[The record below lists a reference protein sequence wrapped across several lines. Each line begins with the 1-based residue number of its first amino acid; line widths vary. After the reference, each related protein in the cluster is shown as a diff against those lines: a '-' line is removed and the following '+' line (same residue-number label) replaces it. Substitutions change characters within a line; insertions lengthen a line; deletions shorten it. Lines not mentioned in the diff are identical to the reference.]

1 MAPEVRTVL
10 RKIDEF
16 SIKKD
21 IKGLTKEVSEAISAY
36 DKEREYSKS
45 ISVLEKLI
53 ENEFITEKSVLLLE
67 FQSHLLLRYL
77 LNNQLAEAKEI
88 RESFNPDITLPLAN
102 LSSDLL
108 KYVDSNLSAEYVVQ
122 SIERKSLFGVYEN
135 LTYTP
140 SIRFDSED
148 EAIRI
153 LEDYFPSGKYIVN
166 LVQNESQLLHSI
178 KVDVGTSHEVNVLEN
193 RRTFRIK

>member
-21 IKGLTKEVSEAISAY
+21 IKALTKEVSQAISAY
-36 DKEREYSKS
+36 DKERDYSKS
-45 ISVLEKLI
+45 ISVLEKLV
-53 ENEFITEKSVLLLE
+53 ENEFVTKNNVLLLE

-77 LNNQLAEAKEI
+77 LNNQFTEAKEI
-88 RESFNPDITLPLAN
+88 RERFNPNITLPLAN
-102 LSSDLL
+102 LTSDLL
-108 KYVDSNLSAEYVVQ
+108 EYVDSNISAEYVVQ
-122 SIERKSLFGVYEN
+122 SIEKKSLFGAYES
-135 LTYTP
+135 LPYTP

-148 EAIRI
+148 DAMRI